1 MSVLRTSSWPP
12 LVHPSC
18 PQLLLRQEV
27 RHPAVLCLFKALI
40 WGSKVG
46 FGDLNV
52 SNTDVLII
60 IVSIVYLFI
69 YTFFFFSNF
78 FHYLSFV
85 HLYLLLSAPFK
96 SQFCKISVY
105 KYVLVKALLTAVTGK
120 PSNLIHQSTTRL
132 FLCSFHSK

>member
-1 MSVLRTSSWPP
+1 MSVLRISSSPP

-27 RHPAVLCLFKALI
+27 RHTAVLCLFKALI
-40 WGSKVG
+40 RGSKVG

-60 IVSIVYLFI
+60 IVSIIYFFI
-69 YTFFFFSNF
+69 YTFSFFFSNF

-120 PSNLIHQSTTRL
+120 PSNLIH
-132 FLCSFHSK
+132 